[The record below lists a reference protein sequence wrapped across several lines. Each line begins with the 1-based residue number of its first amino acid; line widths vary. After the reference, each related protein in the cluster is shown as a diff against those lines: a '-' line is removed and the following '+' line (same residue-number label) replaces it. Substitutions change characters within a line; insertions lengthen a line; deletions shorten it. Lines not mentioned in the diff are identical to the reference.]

1 MLISEA
7 HPFHPLFTCPAM
19 STLLIDDSHAG
30 VRIIT
35 LNRPE
40 RLNALDGPTLEHFIA
55 TVRECSAP
63 GKDIRVIVVRGAG
76 RAFSPGADLKW
87 LATGVLADTAAHL
100 HFQDRLQEM
109 CETLEAAP
117 QAVIASVHGFA
128 LAGGMELALSCDIIV
143 AAEDAEL
150 GDEHMRRN
158 LLPGGG
164 GSQRLP
170 RKIGLARGMYYLL
183 TGRRMRG
190 TEAERIGLVS
200 LAVPA
205 AELVDAT
212 LKLADE
218 MARTDAHALAAMKL
232 MVRRGLE
239 MPLREGLWLERWMQH
254 RYRAESPAMDSGVAK
269 FAAHGKTGAP
279 S

>member
-1 MLISEA
+1 MQAECGWMDLTGEPDGLPSRA
-7 HPFHPLFTCPAM
+7 GLSLVDYM
-19 STLLIDDSHAG
+19 SG
-30 VRIIT
+30 VT
-35 LNRPE
+35 
-40 RLNALDGPTLEHFIA
+40 
-55 TVRECSAP
+55 
-63 GKDIRVIVVRGAG
+63 
-76 RAFSPGADLKW
+76 

-150 GDEHMRRN
+150 GDEHIRRN

-170 RKIGLARGMYYLL
+170 RKLGLARGMYYLL

-218 MARTDAHALAAMKL
+218 MARTDGHALAAMKL
-232 MVRRGLE
+232 MVPSRCASARTASSFRSRRA
-239 MPLREGLWLERWMQH
+239 H
-254 RYRAESPAMDSGVAK
+254 RCLSSGRDR
-269 FAAHGKTGAP
+269 
-279 S
+279 SCR